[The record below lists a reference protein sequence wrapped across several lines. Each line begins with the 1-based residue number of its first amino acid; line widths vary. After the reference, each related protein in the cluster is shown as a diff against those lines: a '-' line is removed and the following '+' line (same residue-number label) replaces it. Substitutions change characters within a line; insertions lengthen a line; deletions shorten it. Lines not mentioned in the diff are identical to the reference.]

1 MLIQSC
7 LLSNIKERQFV
18 VIPDLGGH
26 KPMGMLDLEIDVW
39 LFIIRIDGDFPSP
52 HPPPET
58 VNQFINVRDYLPRKF
73 HTRANPTSYLCSVDF
88 NQVGWTQ
95 CLCCWGK

>member
-7 LLSNIKERQFV
+7 LLSSIKERQFV

-52 HPPPET
+52 HPPP
-58 VNQFINVRDYLPRKF
+58 
-73 HTRANPTSYLCSVDF
+73 
-88 NQVGWTQ
+88 
-95 CLCCWGK
+95 